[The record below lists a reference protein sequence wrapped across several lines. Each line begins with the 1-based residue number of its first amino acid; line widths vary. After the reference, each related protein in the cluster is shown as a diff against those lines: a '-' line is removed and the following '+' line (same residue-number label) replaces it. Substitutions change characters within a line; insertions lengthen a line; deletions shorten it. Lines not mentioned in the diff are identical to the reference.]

1 MALFA
6 VLATQAPTA
15 GEREVFLRRL
25 PEGFAYTKELVDK
38 GVIRHSWIRVGASGG
53 LNIYDVGSHE
63 ELLSVLYSNPVSPY
77 LKFEVIPLAEP
88 ESFDPAA
95 YLLKWDAKAKNDSVG
110 EAAHVH

>member
-6 VLATQAPTA
+6 VLATQAPAA
-15 GEREVFLRRL
+15 GEAKEFRERL
-25 PEGFAYTKELVDK
+25 HEGFAYTRTLVAK

-63 ELLSVLYSNPVSPY
+63 ELLTALYDNPISPH

-88 ESFDPAA
+88 GSFDPAA
-95 YLLKWDAKAKNDSVG
+95 QLAKWNRPDDQG
-110 EAAHVH
+110 GR